1 MSPLLGVRVE
11 HQINQTKALLNWY
24 RVHARPVLEELAR
37 ERVED
42 FNGHASRLEK
52 LTQLANA
59 EIAACFLGQAA
70 VGKSTLINALIAEGT
85 VVLPAGG
92 VGPLTAQ
99 AIEIRYSE
107 KPMFTVDYHGMQ
119 QFWRLV
125 FALEQKLLHQKQNN
139 TESDLKQE
147 LGGDDD
153 QSVSEDV
160 QVVDHLERQGRLIIT
175 GDQNKGVDLEY
186 LVDCLRIAGN
196 RPPKWNTTPTP
207 EDSKRIARIRTVLH
221 LAAKDIPHTVDA
233 AISNGDFMRELRYH
247 AAGFLAPFIRQIE
260 LGWPSQVLAGGLRL
274 VDLPGVGIS
283 SDAYRAVTEK
293 WVREQANAVCL
304 VVNRAGI
311 DAASADLLR
320 TSGFLNRLLHSTDD
334 PEADPVELMVAVTM
348 LDTVA
353 TAEYQNEKQT
363 KTDSPVKPR
372 RAHLEETLQKV
383 PTVIATQLEAEL
395 KRLIVDVGGAA
406 REASELAIRRIL
418 STLKVYPVTAL
429 EFIRV
434 IQQDEED
441 RPFIREVAES
451 GIPTMQ
457 TGLTGLVQS
466 RHADMLNRLKRAS
479 DLFREQVSTTL
490 RAIEAQWQDPEA
502 ETPETERLRR
512 ELQSFISTHREEFS
526 ARKGAFREFL
536 KKTVPEKIGGLV
548 EEASAS
554 ATEEMRRKARA
565 FQDMHWSTLRAA
577 VRRGGTFWGARHID
591 LPRDFSLMYDSQI
604 APIWTQQV
612 IKMVRQRTKE
622 LGDDYVQLIGEIVA
636 WAEQHGARRQARVL
650 EALREQIKADART
663 LAGVGKEATD
673 ELRQRVREQLLK
685 TISSPIQ
692 RRCQKFVSE
701 GFDVGRGVK
710 YRIIELFDEMIP
722 TVVQVAK
729 EPALKVLNENYEDV
743 QIEIREQLK
752 KSPDPLKTSEEAILT
767 GHQEAER
774 RSMSQRRKQI
784 LERVSAAFE
793 MLLTGSAGGTAAGA

>member
-1 MSPLLGVRVE
+1 MDR
-11 HQINQTKALLNWY
+11 QITETNALINWY
-24 RVHARPVLEELAR
+24 RVHARPVLEELAND
-37 ERVED
+37 RVAD
-42 FNGHASRLEK
+42 FDGHAGRLEK
-52 LTQLANA
+52 LTHLANA

-70 VGKSTLINALIAEGT
+70 VGKSTLINALIAEGA

-107 KPMFTVDYHGMQ
+107 KPMFTVEYHGMQ

-125 FALEQKLLHQKQNN
+125 FALEQKLLRQKQSNG
-139 TESDLKQE
+139 ESDLKQE
-147 LGGDDD
+147 VRGEDD
-153 QSVSEDV
+153 SNVSDDME
-160 QVVDHLERQGRLIIT
+160 VVDHLERQGRLIIT
-175 GDQNKGVDLEY
+175 GDQNRGTDLEY
-186 LVDCLRIAGN
+186 LVDCLRVAGS
-196 RPPKWNTTPTP
+196 RPPKWKTTPTA
-207 EDSKRIARIRTVLH
+207 DDNNRIERIRTVLQ
-221 LAAKDIPHTVDA
+221 LAAKNIPHTVDA
-233 AISNGDFMRELRYH
+233 SISNGDFMRELRDH
-247 AAGFLAPFIRQIE
+247 AAGFLAPFIKQIE

-293 WVREQANAVCL
+293 WVREQAKAVCL

-311 DAASADLLR
+311 DGASAELLR

-334 PEADPVELMVAVTM
+334 PESDPVELMVAVTM

-353 TAEYQNEKQT
+353 TAEYQNDKQT
-363 KTDSPVKPR
+363 MPSAEVKPR
-372 RAHLEETLQKV
+372 RVHLEETLRKV
-383 PTVIATQLEAEL
+383 PSVIATQLETEL
-395 KRLIVDVGGAA
+395 QRLIVDVGGAA
-406 REASELAIRRIL
+406 REASEHAIHRIL
-418 STLKVYPVTAL
+418 NTLKVYPVTAL

-441 RPFIREVAES
+441 RPFIREAAES
-451 GIPTMQ
+451 GIPGMQ
-457 TGLTGLVQS
+457 TALTGLVQA
-466 RHADMLNRLKRAS
+466 RQADMLERLKRAS
-479 DLFREQVSTTL
+479 NLFREQVSTTL

-512 ELQSFISTHREEFS
+512 ELQGFISTRREEFS

-536 KKTVPEKIGGLV
+536 KKTVPEKISGLV

-591 LPRDFSLMYDSQI
+591 LPHDFSLMYDSQI

-622 LGDDYVQLIGEIVA
+622 LGDDYVQLIEEIVT
-636 WAEQHGARRQARVL
+636 WAEQQGARRQAKVL
-650 EALREQIKADART
+650 EALREQIKADAKT

-685 TISSPIQ
+685 AISSPIQ
-692 RRCQKFVSE
+692 RRCQKFVNE
-701 GFDVGRGVK
+701 GQDVGRGVK

-722 TVVQVAK
+722 TVVHVAK
-729 EPALKVLNENYEDV
+729 EPTLKVLNENYEDV

-752 KSPDPLKTSEEAILT
+752 KSPDPLKTSEDAILT

-774 RSMSQRRKQI
+774 RSMAQRRKQV
-784 LERVSAAFE
+784 LEQLGGAFKA
-793 MLLTGSAGGTAAGA
+793 LSTGGAGGAAAGA

>member
-1 MSPLLGVRVE
+1 MDR
-11 HQINQTKALLNWY
+11 QINETSALLNWY
-24 RVHARPVLEELAR
+24 KVHARPVLEELAS
-37 ERVED
+37 ERVAD
-42 FNGHASRLEK
+42 FDGHASRIEK
-52 LTQLANA
+52 LTQLANS

-99 AIEIRYSE
+99 AIEIRYAE
-107 KPMFTVDYHGMQ
+107 KPMFIVQYHGMQ

-125 FALEQKLLHQKQNN
+125 FALEQKLLRQKQ
-139 TESDLKQE
+139 TSGESDLKQE
-147 LGGDDD
+147 LTPDED
-153 QSVSEDV
+153 QTASNDMD
-160 QVVDHLERQGRLIIT
+160 VVDHLERQGRLIVT
-175 GDQNKGVDLEY
+175 GDQNRSVELEY

-196 RPPKWNTTPTP
+196 RPAKWKTTPTP
-207 EDSKRIARIRTVLH
+207 DDTKRIERVKRVLH
-221 LAAKDIPHTVDA
+221 LAAKNIPHTMDA
-233 AISNGDFMRELRYH
+233 AISNGDFMLELRDH

-260 LGWPSQVLAGGLRL
+260 LGWPSPVLAGGLRL

-293 WVREQANAVCL
+293 WVREQAKAVCL

-311 DAASADLLR
+311 DASSADLLR

-353 TAEYQNEKQT
+353 AAEYQNEKQT
-363 KTDSPVKPR
+363 KSGAGVRPKRT
-372 RAHLEETLQKV
+372 HLEDTLTKV
-383 PTVIATQLEAEL
+383 PSVIATQLETEL
-395 KRLIVDVGGAA
+395 QRLIVDVSGAA
-406 REASELAIRRIL
+406 REASENAIRRIL
-418 STLKVYPVTAL
+418 STLKTYPVTAL

-434 IQQDEED
+434 VQQDEED
-441 RPFIREVAES
+441 RPFIRDAAES
-451 GIPTMQ
+451 GIPSMQ
-457 TGLTGLVQS
+457 SALTGLVQA
-466 RHADMLNRLKRAS
+466 RRTEMLQRLRQAS
-479 DLFREQVSTTL
+479 GLFREQVSTTL
-490 RAIEAQWQDPEA
+490 KAIEAQWQDPEA

-512 ELQSFISTHREEFS
+512 ELQGFISTRREEFS

-536 KKTVPEKIGGLV
+536 KKTVPEKIGALV

-554 ATEEMRRKARA
+554 ASEEMRRKGRS

-591 LPRDFSLMYDSQI
+591 LPHDFSLMYDSQI

-622 LGDDYVQLIGEIVA
+622 LGDDYVQLIEEIVS
-636 WAEQHGARRQARVL
+636 WAEEQGARRQARVL
-650 EALREQIKADART
+650 EALRDQIKADAKI

-685 TISSPIQ
+685 AISSPIQ
-692 RRCQKFVSE
+692 KRCQKFVNE
-701 GFDVGRGVK
+701 GLDVGRGVK

-722 TVVQVAK
+722 AVVQVAK
-729 EPALKVLNENYEDV
+729 EPTLKVLNENYEDV
-743 QIEIREQLK
+743 QIEIRDQLK
-752 KSPDPLKTSEEAILT
+752 KSPDPLKTSEEAILS

-774 RSMSQRRKQI
+774 RSMAQRRKGV
-784 LERVSAAFE
+784 LEKLVAVFKSLRIDDVSGA
-793 MLLTGSAGGTAAGA
+793 AAGA